1 MNSKTRRVL
10 GIIFGMIMGLVYCAV
25 TQWIN
30 SIYLPGITFFAPPPG
45 RFVTLIIYILGGG
58 ALGFLVTWPEEF
70 LLGVVISSV
79 SGTLVSSLVS
89 LLIESGT
96 PDVIIGNAA
105 VLLITF
111 LPRVFFFVP
120 ATILVRWVVSIW
132 EKETLYAPFSLKK
145 RLGSLVLLVALGMV
159 VGAFSLYP
167 TQTRMT
173 LTNLN
178 ELILAGKQAT
188 SAASLP
194 VPLQTVDGFVQNSDG
209 PYSLLILSDSTQVP
223 IQRATVG
230 FAQDELTIE
239 VLFANGFRFGCV
251 YIPTEKQPS
260 CVHY

>member
-1 MNSKTRRVL
+1 MNNKSRRVL
-10 GIIFGMIMGLVYCAV
+10 GIIFGMILGLAYSAV

-30 SIYLPGITFFAPPPG
+30 SIFLSGVPLFAPPPG

-70 LLGVVISSV
+70 LLGVFISSV

-89 LLIESGT
+89 LLIESGN
-96 PDVIIGNAA
+96 PDVMIGNAA

-120 ATILVRWVVSIW
+120 ATILVRWVVSMW
-132 EKETLYAPFSLKK
+132 EKETLYTPFSLKK
-145 RLGSLVLLVALGMV
+145 RLGSLVLLVALGLM

-167 TQTRMT
+167 TQTRLT

-178 ELILAGKQAT
+178 ELILTGKQAIG
-188 SAASLP
+188 AASLP
-194 VPLQTVDGFVQNSDG
+194 ASLQTVDGFVQNSDG

-230 FAQDELTIE
+230 FAQDELAIE

-251 YIPTEKQPS
+251 YNPAEKEPI